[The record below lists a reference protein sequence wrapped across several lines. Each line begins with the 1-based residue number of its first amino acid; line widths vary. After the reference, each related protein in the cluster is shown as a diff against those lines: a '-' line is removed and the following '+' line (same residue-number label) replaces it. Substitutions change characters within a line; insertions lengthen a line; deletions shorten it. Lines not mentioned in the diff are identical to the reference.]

1 MKKTAAILTMFLASA
16 FFARVPVLAKT
27 AGAGSSVET
36 YTVRVKN
43 SIPHDPRNF
52 TQGLVYREGML
63 YESTG
68 LDGHSTLQKT
78 DARTGEV
85 LKTAHVP
92 NVFAEGL
99 AVWENL
105 LVQLTW
111 RNRIAYIYRVSDFSP
126 AGTFKYDT
134 DGWGLTSD
142 GKSLIMSDGSDVVY
156 FRNPMSFS
164 VERQIRVT
172 LHGKPVRHINELEY
186 VDGRI
191 FANVWMESHIVRIDP
206 DDGDVD
212 GVIDAGALFEYLPPL
227 GREAVLNG
235 IAYNEESKT
244 FFLTGKNWP
253 LIFEVEF
260 VFESGRVFP

>member
-1 MKKTAAILTMFLASA
+1 MFLT
-16 FFARVPVLAKT
+16 FAIFAGWPICGKT
-27 AGAGSSVET
+27 AGVGIPVDK

-43 SIPHDPRNF
+43 TIAHDPRNF
-52 TQGLVYREGML
+52 TQGLVYHQGNL

-68 LDGHSTLQKT
+68 LAGRSTLQKT

-85 LKTAHVP
+85 LKTEHVP
-92 NVFAEGL
+92 KVFAEGL
-99 AVWENL
+99 ALWENL

-111 RNRIAYIYRVSDFSP
+111 RNGIAYIYDVSDFSP

-134 DGWGLTSD
+134 EGWGLTSD
-142 GKSLIMSDGSDVVY
+142 GKSLIMSDGTDAIY

-172 LHGKPVRHINELEY
+172 LQGKPVRLLNELEY

-191 FANVWMESHIVRIDP
+191 YANVWMENHIVRIDP
-206 DDGDVD
+206 DGGGVD
-212 GVIDAGALFEYLPPL
+212 GVIDAGSLFRFLPPL

-235 IAYNEESKT
+235 IAYNDEAKT

-253 LIFEVEF
+253 LIFEVEL
-260 VFESGRVFP
+260 VPESGAVAP